1 MKFCILKNLI
11 LLILIF
17 LILWSCEPIVT
28 KFEDCEDAVLY
39 TAGNII
45 EPLPSDA
52 DTLLVM
58 TWNIRFGAGRIHFF
72 GDACGDRVVM
82 TEEETITHL
91 EAVTDYILQ
100 FSPDILLLQEV
111 DIESKRSAY
120 IDQLQWLLDHTYF
133 NYGVYASMWQ
143 SQFIPSDGLGRM
155 DMGGAILSRWKIS
168 DAERIALPLRGDQDA
183 LTQYFYL
190 RRCMIKAKI
199 ELPNCD
205 DFYVLD
211 IHASAFSTDD
221 TKKNQIDC
229 FKEEMDKI
237 SNISGALLVAGGD
250 LNELPPGS
258 DSTNYCDEDRCP
270 EDEPGSCRD
279 GSDFTNEQGWL
290 DDLYAS
296 YQSAVPL
303 DDYHTNNSHYF
314 THGVVN
320 TAVVTPINPWNRKL
334 DYLFTNEDWVAGSDS
349 THQDTYELSDHAP
362 VSAKIVVTQ

>member
-1 MKFCILKNLI
+1 MKINLLKKLFF
-11 LLILIF
+11 LILIC
-17 LILWSCEPIVT
+17 LICWSCEPLVN
-28 KFEDCEDAVLY
+28 KFDDVEDAELY
-39 TAGNII
+39 KSKDII
-45 EPLPSDA
+45 DSQSVS
-52 DTLLVM
+52 DTLLIM
-58 TWNIRFGAGRIHFF
+58 TWNIRFGAGRIHWF
-72 GDACGDRVVM
+72 GDCCGDRVIM
-82 TEEETITHL
+82 TEQEVTTHL
-91 EAVTDYILQ
+91 EKLADYVCQ
-100 FSPDILLLQEV
+100 VKPDILLLQEV

-168 DAERIALPLRGDQDA
+168 DTERIALPLRGDQDA

-190 RRCMIKAKI
+190 RRCIIKARI

-221 TKKNQIDC
+221 TKKNQFDC
-229 FKEEMDKI
+229 LKGEMDKI
-237 SNISGALLVAGGD
+237 NDIPGALFVAGGD

-279 GSDFTNEQGWL
+279 GSDFTNERNWL
-290 DDLYAS
+290 DDLYA
-296 YQSAVPL
+296 YKSAVPL
-303 DDYHTNNSHYF
+303 DNYHANNSRYF

-334 DYLFTNEDWVAGSDS
+334 DYLFTNGDWVAGSDS
-349 THQDTYELSDHAP
+349 THQDTFDLSDHAP

>member
-1 MKFCILKNLI
+1 MKFRILKNLI

-17 LILWSCEPIVT
+17 LIFWSCEPIVT

-45 EPLPSDA
+45 EPSSDV

-58 TWNIRFGAGRIHFF
+58 TWNIRFGAGRIHWF
-72 GDACGDRVVM
+72 GDCCGDRVIM
-82 TEEETITHL
+82 TEQEVTKNL
-91 EAVTDYILQ
+91 EAIADYICQ
-100 FSPDILLLQEV
+100 IKPDILLLQEV

-155 DMGGAILSRWKIS
+155 NMGGAILSRWKIT
-168 DAERIALPLRGDQDA
+168 DVERIALSLRGDQDA

-199 ELPNCD
+199 GLPNHEN
-205 DFYVLD
+205 FYVLD
-211 IHASAFSTDD
+211 IHAAAFSTDY
-221 TKKNQIDC
+221 TKRDQIDC

-237 SNISGALLVAGGD
+237 VEIPGALLVAGGD

-258 DSTNYCDEDRCP
+258 DSTNYCDEDRCSGDDQ
-270 EDEPGSCRD
+270 EECRD
-279 GSDFTNEQGWL
+279 GSDFTNEQDWL

-296 YQSAVPL
+296 YQPAVPI
-303 DDYHTNNSHYF
+303 NNYLADNSLYF
-314 THGVVN
+314 TYGVVN
-320 TAVVTPINPWNRKL
+320 TTVVTPINPWNRKL
-334 DYLFTNEDWVAGSDS
+334 DYLFTNGDWVAGSDS
-349 THQDTYELSDHAP
+349 THQSTFELSDHVP